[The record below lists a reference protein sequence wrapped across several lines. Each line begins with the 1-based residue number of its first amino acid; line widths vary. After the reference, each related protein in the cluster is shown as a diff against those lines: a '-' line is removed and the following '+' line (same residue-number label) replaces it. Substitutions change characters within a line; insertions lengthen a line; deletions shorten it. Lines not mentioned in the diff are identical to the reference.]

1 MRSIMMHLMNLISYV
16 CLRSLESIQDVLTFM
31 VHLIKALGATF
42 ELEVVLVV
50 KLPPLTFLIR
60 KSLNLLFPHFLTHA
74 VLMMN
79 LVLTTLFVMD
89 FKPTLMFMLILM
101 PTLMMLMPLPLPLF
115 GFLYLHRLRNRW
127 GHPRYIDLMAGC
139 K

>member
-16 CLRSLESIQDVLTFM
+16 CLRSLESIQDVLTLM
-31 VHLIKALGATF
+31 VHLIEALGATF

-50 KLPPLTFLIR
+50 KLPPLTFLIH

-79 LVLTTLFVMD
+79 LILTTLFVMD
-89 FKPTLMFMLILM
+89 FKSTLMSILILM
-101 PTLMMLMPLPLPLF
+101 PTLMMLMLLPLPVFWFSLSSSSQEPL
-115 GFLYLHRLRNRW
+115 GPSKIH
-127 GHPRYIDLMAGC
+127 
-139 K
+139 

>member
-1 MRSIMMHLMNLISYV
+1 MHLMNLISYV
-16 CLRSLESIQDVLTFM
+16 CLRSLESIQDVLTLM
-31 VHLIKALGATF
+31 VHLIEALGATF

-60 KSLNLLFPHFLTHA
+60 ESLNLLFPHFLTHA

-89 FKPTLMFMLILM
+89 FKSTLMFMLILM
-101 PTLMMLMPLPLPLF
+101 PTLMMLMVSFIFIVSGTVGAIHDTLT
-115 GFLYLHRLRNRW
+115 
-127 GHPRYIDLMAGC
+127 
-139 K
+139 